1 MQIKE
6 NMLWPPMNMLYWK
19 MAEHSAWYSGDP
31 TILANFYAGY
41 TNYNFLGLPHELPVG
56 ETFWGRAIKNKNNI
70 VIHVPIAADL
80 AETSSNFLFSES
92 PRIKVLEANEANASS
107 IYKTTQEELDNM
119 LLESM
124 FYSKI
129 LEAAETCAGIGG
141 IYIKIAWDQEIS
153 EYPIPVVEQA
163 DKAIPEF
170 KFGILQAVTFWK
182 NIKIDKKGNRV
193 YRLLERYEKGLI
205 SYTLYEGSSD
215 RLGNKIDL
223 KVLEETKDLPDTI
236 ETVDE
241 LLVVY
246 IPNILPNR
254 LDRNA
259 CLGRSDYLGIEML
272 MDSLDQVYSSWMKD
286 IVLAQGRILLPE
298 SWFKKQEGVMKFNVD
313 KSIYV
318 QLDIDPV
325 SVNGE
330 KVTAQ
335 QFDIRAE
342 QFEKTSLNLLERIIT
357 SAGYSPQT
365 FGLNIEGRAESGT
378 ALSMRERKS
387 FSTKNKKEQYW
398 GSAIKRLVQLML
410 LVYSEELGGNV
421 EVNSSVNIEFSDA
434 VSNNMNE
441 LSTSVK
447 MLADAI
453 AISTETKVRMLHDD
467 WDEEQVLQEVEK
479 IKEENGI
486 GLDIPEGNLD
496 IYQQMMLNNPI
507 NEPEGNE
514 DE

>member
-1 MQIKE
+1 MKIKE

-31 TILANFYAGY
+31 TTLANFYAGY
-41 TNYNFLGLPHELPVG
+41 ANYNFLGLPHELPVG
-56 ETFWGRAIKNKNNI
+56 ETFWGRAIRNESN
-70 VIHVPIAADL
+70 VLMHVPIAADL

-92 PRIKVLEANEANASS
+92 PRIKVLEATEANVSS
-107 IYKTTQEELDNM
+107 TFKKTQEELDNM

-129 LEAAETCAGIGG
+129 LEAAETCAAIGG
-141 IYIKIAWDQEIS
+141 IFVKLAWDQEIS

-170 KFGILQAVTFWK
+170 KFGMLQAVTFWK
-182 NIKIDKKGNRV
+182 NIKIDKEGNRV

-205 SYTLYEGSSD
+205 SYMLYEGSAD
-215 RLGNKIDL
+215 RLGYNVSL
-223 KVLEETKDLPDTI
+223 QTLEETNDLPDTI

-241 LLVVY
+241 LLCVY
-246 IPNILPNR
+246 VPNILPNR
-254 LDRNA
+254 LNRNS
-259 CLGRSDYLGIEML
+259 CLGRSDYLGNEPL
-272 MDSLDQVYSSWMKD
+272 MDSLDQTYSAWIKD
-286 IVLAQGRILLPE
+286 IILAQGRILLPE
-298 SWFKKQEGVMKFNVD
+298 SWMKKQDGKLKFNVD
-313 KSIYV
+313 KSMYV

-325 SVNGE
+325 AVVGE

-365 FGLNIEGRAESGT
+365 FGLQIEGRAESGT

-398 GSAIKRLVQLML
+398 GSAIKRIVQLMM
-410 LVYSEELGGNV
+410 LVYNEELGGNL
-421 EVNSSVNIEFSDA
+421 ELNSNVNVEFSDA
-434 VSNNMNE
+434 ISNNLNE

-453 AISTETKVRMLHDD
+453 AVSTETKVRMLHDD
-467 WDEEQVLQEVEK
+467 WDEEQVLQEVEM
-479 IKEENGI
+479 IKEENGM
-486 GLDIPEGNLD
+486 GMDIPEDNLD
-496 IYQQMMLNNPI
+496 MYQQMMLNGPNR
-507 NEPEGNE
+507 EPEVD